1 MLFDGLSVKLSVM
14 KSIQTCVSRIVRRY
28 LADRQ
33 MSVTALAK
41 KIGLS
46 RPTLSARLSGATR
59 WTIDDLEDLVRIGV
73 PVDFEIFGS
82 AIEEAYSNED

>member
-1 MLFDGLSVKLSVM
+1 MN
-14 KSIQTCVSRIVRRY
+14 SIQTCVTRIVRRY
-28 LADRQ
+28 LADTNT
-33 MSVTALAK
+33 SVTGLAK
-41 KIGLS
+41 KVGLS

-82 AIEEAYSNED
+82 AIKEAYSNED